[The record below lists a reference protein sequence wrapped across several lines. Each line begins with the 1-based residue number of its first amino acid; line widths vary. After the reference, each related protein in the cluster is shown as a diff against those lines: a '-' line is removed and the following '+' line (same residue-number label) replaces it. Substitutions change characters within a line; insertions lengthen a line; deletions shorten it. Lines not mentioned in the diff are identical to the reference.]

1 MDTLINTINKFSL
14 EEDKISNSVN
24 NTNNSTDST
33 DSIIISKN
41 VNNNPIQFLVDI
53 INIEKQKEQNA
64 NIWENS
70 FYKVVTELE
79 SNNVGNVGEK
89 IIHKI
94 CIESK
99 IISSIDGSKTKQL
112 GGGKE
117 GDGKIKNKSVEVKT
131 ARLGSTSPSFQHE
144 LGENPWHANYIIFVD
159 ISPINVYIIIFKN
172 FTEEQ
177 YKKKEFKCE
186 PYFPTKSITQRKGVG
201 NFKLDTSININEICI
216 KNGFSIKLKSDNLKE
231 IGEFINK
238 TII

>member
-1 MDTLINTINKFSL
+1 MDTLINTMSKCSL
-14 EEDKISNSVN
+14 EEDKISNTVS
-24 NTNNSTDST
+24 NTVSNILDNSTDSNT
-33 DSIIISKN
+33 NSNKPS
-41 VNNNPIQFLVDI
+41 QWLVDI
-53 INIEKQKEQNA
+53 INIEKQKEQSTNLW
-64 NIWENS
+64 NDSI
-70 FYKVVTELE
+70 YKVVTELE

-99 IISSIDGSKTKQL
+99 IISSIDGTKTKQV

-117 GDGKIKNKSVEVKT
+117 GDGKINNKSVEVKT

-144 LGENPWHANYIIFVD
+144 LGEHPWNADYMIFVD
-159 ISPINVYIIIFKN
+159 ISPINVYVTIFKN

-177 YKKKEFKCE
+177 YKKKGFKCA
-186 PYFPTKSITQRKGVG
+186 PYFPTKSITQRKGMG

-216 KNGFSIKLKSDNLKE
+216 NNGFSINLKNVNIKE